1 MRAED
6 WIAAGIAAVM
16 LAVGVVLTLAMAT
29 LPLVLAGWLLGLG
42 S

>member
-1 MRAED
+1 MKVED
-6 WIAAGIAAVM
+6 GLAGCF
-16 LAVGVVLTLAMAT
+16 VVSAIGFGLLVTLAMAT